1 MEQTLSQSFA
11 ERRFN
16 ALLVGAFA
24 LTALLLSVIGIY
36 GVMSYVVASESREI
50 GIRMALG
57 ARYADVRRSVMG
69 RATRLTATGMV
80 LGVLG
85 ALGLTRL
92 LTSLLY
98 QVTPNDPLTFG
109 AVILLFILVAL
120 FASYVPA
127 RRAAAVDPV
136 IALKA

>member
-11 ERRFN
+11 DRRFN
-16 ALLVGAFA
+16 ALLVGGFA
-24 LTALLLSVIGIY
+24 LTALLLAVIGIY
-36 GVMSYVVASESREI
+36 GVMSYVVAAESREI

-57 ARYADVRRSVMG
+57 AWYADVRRSVMG
-69 RATRLTATGMV
+69 RAARLTATGV
-80 LGVLG
+80 ALGVLG

-92 LTSLLY
+92 LTSLLF

-109 AVILLFILVAL
+109 AVILVFILVAL
-120 FASYVPA
+120 FASYLPA